1 MAREVRGVILGCPRR
16 VASRRSAP
24 CRRRR
29 PRCRCRPL
37 YSRLLLQLRLHSAA
51 KPCSAPSYLR
61 DSAMCDA
68 IHRRKYENPIMR
80 QTPELLLFVGPPPPS
95 VLLFAAPL
103 HPPFPPPLPPVSR
116 STRHRGYAY
125 GFIVRFARRA
135 HFHPSA
141 SLNRSLPFQQLRTT
155 ENQKKRK
162 EKKRKKR
169 EKGEKKKV
177 RASVTGSIHLDSRQ
191 RIIRR
196 RQGRVARCTTT
207 GDRRWRRCF
216 IINYN

>member
-1 MAREVRGVILGCPRR
+1 MEQTTTTKAGLKRIRGLTRLLARVINSGFAGGRFEAQSVAREVRGVILGCPRR

-103 HPPFPPPLPPVSR
+103 HTPFLPPSPRLAEHATSRIRVWIYRTFRASRPFPSLRVLKSKPSL
-116 STRHRGYAY
+116 ST
-125 GFIVRFARRA
+125 
-135 HFHPSA
+135 A
-141 SLNRSLPFQQLRTT
+141 SNNRKPKK
-155 ENQKKRK
+155 KKRK
-162 EKKRKKR
+162 EKKKKR
-169 EKGEKKKV
+169 E
-177 RASVTGSIHLDSRQ
+177 
-191 RIIRR
+191 RR
-196 RQGRVARCTTT
+196 EEEG
-207 GDRRWRRCF
+207 
-216 IINYN
+216 